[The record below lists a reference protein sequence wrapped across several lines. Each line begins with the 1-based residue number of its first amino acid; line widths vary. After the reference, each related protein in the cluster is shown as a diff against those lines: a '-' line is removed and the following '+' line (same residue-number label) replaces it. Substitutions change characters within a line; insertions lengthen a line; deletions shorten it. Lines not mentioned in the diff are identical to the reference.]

1 VRLSLGEVAYLEDRL
16 ECSSDCRP
24 SFARAYRY
32 PLANASTL
40 RDCGSDLNTHLLVYE
55 NYLVALI
62 QTIFVSKGCT
72 LANTILSFANVI
84 EVCIKFGFGK

>member
-1 VRLSLGEVAYLEDRL
+1 MRLSLCEAAYLEGRL

-24 SFARAYRY
+24 SFARAYRH

-40 RDCGSDLNTHLLVYE
+40 HDCGSDLNIHLLVYG

-62 QTIFVSKGCT
+62 PTIFVSKGCT
-72 LANTILSFANVI
+72 LADAILSFANVI